1 MAISTSPPTDREPAP
16 REDALET
23 VAAQV
28 DAIDEIV
35 GYARQRIQVF
45 DVDLSEHGWNRAPRV
60 DAIGRLLRS
69 SRTARLDI
77 IVLMRK

>member
-45 DVDLSEHGWNRAPRV
+45 DVDLSEHGWNRAPR
-60 DAIGRLLRS
+60 GSTS
-69 SRTARLDI
+69 SCTRPAGSRRTARD
-77 IVLMRK
+77 